1 MTGLRPNRS
10 LKELLD
16 AFPKKGATAVDWEAL
31 QATAL
36 GPIFD
41 RMARTEQNPLYHGE
55 GNVFI
60 HTQQV
65 CGALL
70 RLPDYQSASDEDR
83 CVLFLAALLHDIG
96 KVTCTR
102 LQDGV
107 LTSPHH
113 ASAGSRMA
121 REFLW
126 AEMGMSGSREAQALR
141 ESVCFLIKNHSF
153 PPFAIR
159 EPNPERRLLKIAAN
173 GELASGCT
181 IRNLCMLEVADIQG
195 RISPDADE
203 SLERVEY
210 CSMLAEEL
218 GCREGSYPFADAHSR
233 RAYFRE
239 QTDWPGQELFK
250 DTWGE
255 VILLSG
261 LPGTGKDTWTQA
273 NCPHLPMISLDD
285 IRRRMGI
292 SPTETQGKV
301 VVAAHEQAR
310 EYLRR
315 KQPFVWNATNVTA
328 DMRSKQITLFEQYG
342 AAVRTV
348 FLETEWEEGLRR
360 NSERVHEVPNAVIGH
375 LLAKLEIPEVWECAA
390 VEWQIT

>member
-1 MTGLRPNRS
+1 MTGLHKSRS

-16 AFPKKGATAVDWEAL
+16 ALPQKGATVVDWDAL

-36 GPIFD
+36 SPVFD

-55 GNVFI
+55 GNVWI
-60 HTQQV
+60 HTKLV
-65 CGALL
+65 CEALL

-83 CVLFLAALLHDIG
+83 RILFLAALLHDIG
-96 KVTCTR
+96 KITCTR

-107 LTSPHH
+107 PTSPHH
-113 ASAGSRMA
+113 ASTGGRMA
-121 REFLW
+121 RELLW
-126 AEMGMSGSREAQALR
+126 TELGMSGSREARILR
-141 ESVCFLIKNHSF
+141 ESVCLLIKNHSF
-153 PPFAIR
+153 PPYAIQVSH
-159 EPNPERRLLKIAAN
+159 PERRLLKIASN
-173 GELASGCT
+173 GEQALGCT
-181 IRNLCMLEVADIQG
+181 VKQLCTLEMADILG
-195 RISPDADE
+195 RISNDADE
-203 SLERVEY
+203 CLERVAY
-210 CSMLAEEL
+210 CAMLAEEI
-218 GCREGSYPFADAHSR
+218 GCLDRSYPFTDAHSR
-233 RAYFRE
+233 RAYFRG

-261 LPGTGKDTWTQA
+261 LPGTGKDTWIQA
-273 NCPHLPMISLDD
+273 NCPDLPMISLDD

-292 SPTETQGKV
+292 APTEPQGKV
-301 VVAAHEQAR
+301 AVAAHEQAR

-360 NSERVHEVPNAVIGH
+360 NSERVHQVPNAVIGH
-375 LLAKLEIPEVWECAA
+375 LLSKLEIPEVWECAA

>member
-1 MTGLRPNRS
+1 MTGLRLSRS
-10 LKELLD
+10 LKELWEAL
-16 AFPKKGATAVDWEAL
+16 PQKGATVVDWEAL

-36 GPIFD
+36 GPVFD

-55 GNVFI
+55 GNVLA
-60 HTQQV
+60 HTKLV
-65 CGALL
+65 CEALL
-70 RLPDYQSASDEDR
+70 ELPNYRDASDEDR
-83 CVLFLAALLHDIG
+83 RILFLAALLHDMG
-96 KVTCTR
+96 KITCTR

-107 LTSPHH
+107 PASPHH
-113 ASAGSRMA
+113 ASTGCRMV

-126 AEMGMSGSREAQALR
+126 TELGLSGSREAQDLR
-141 ESVCFLIKNHSF
+141 ESVCLLIKNHSF
-153 PPFAIR
+153 PPYAIR
-159 EPNPERRLLKIAAN
+159 EPNPERRLLKIASN
-173 GELASGCT
+173 GEMASGCT
-181 IRNLCMLEVADIQG
+181 VKNLCTLEMADIRG
-195 RISPDADE
+195 RISADAE
-203 SLERVEY
+203 ECLERVEY
-210 CSMLAEEL
+210 CAMLAEEI
-218 GCREGSYPFADAHSR
+218 GCFDGSYPFADAHSR
-233 RAYFRE
+233 RAYFRG
-239 QTDWPGQELFK
+239 QTDWYGQELFK

-261 LPGTGKDTWTQA
+261 LPGTGKDTWIRA
-273 NCPHLPMISLDD
+273 NCPDLPMISLDD

-292 SPTETQGKV
+292 SPTEPQGKV
-301 VVAAHEQAR
+301 AVAAHEQAR